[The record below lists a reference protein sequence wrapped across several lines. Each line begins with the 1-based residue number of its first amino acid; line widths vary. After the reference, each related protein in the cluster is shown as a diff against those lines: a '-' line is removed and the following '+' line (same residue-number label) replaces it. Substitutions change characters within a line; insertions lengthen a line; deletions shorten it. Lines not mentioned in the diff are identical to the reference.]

1 MTEILKILNETS
13 GIRVVFY
20 SIVFLSSLAIIG
32 SSIDEFLRNY
42 FKYKKFRIKEDSKTT
57 NMPGHRNPPE
67 PPIRKEKEIY
77 E

>member
-1 MTEILKILNETS
+1 MTEFLKILNETS
-13 GIRVVFY
+13 GIRIIFY
-20 SIVFLSSLAIIG
+20 SIVFLCSLVIIG

-42 FKYKKFRIKEDSKTT
+42 FKYKKFRTKEDTK
-57 NMPGHRNPPE
+57 NIPGHSNPPE